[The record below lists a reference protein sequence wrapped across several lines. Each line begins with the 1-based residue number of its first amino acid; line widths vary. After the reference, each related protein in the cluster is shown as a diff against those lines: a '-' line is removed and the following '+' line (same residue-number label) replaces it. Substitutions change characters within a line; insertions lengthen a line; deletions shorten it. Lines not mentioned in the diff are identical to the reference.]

1 LQKQENVVFEFVKLC
16 LEGKTRF
23 WEDGVKAFESSAA
36 YFVSLI
42 ICV

>member
-1 LQKQENVVFEFVKLC
+1 MS
-16 LEGKTRF
+16 GRKTRF

>member
-1 LQKQENVVFEFVKLC
+1 VLFEFVQLC
-16 LEGKTRF
+16 LEVKTRF
-23 WEDGVKAFESSAA
+23 WEDGVKAFEQSAA